1 MRSVSFQ
8 VLNVFAETRFGGNP
22 LAVIEDA
29 TALREDELM
38 AVCQQFNLS
47 ETNFI
52 YPPEGE
58 GVAKVRN
65 FSPDGE
71 MAFAGHP
78 TLGTAHVLRELEA
91 MGDAFSIELKAG
103 LIPVRAEGDRWELRA
118 NVGTSREGPS
128 PEVIAKMLHL
138 SEAAIADGARWV
150 STGTE
155 QLLVPIRDLVAL
167 RAAMPDFEGLSS
179 VGTNRAGR
187 ANVSLFFFD
196 GQHVTSRYFWLHGR
210 EVRED
215 PGTGSACANLGAW
228 LVERGGKGPAR
239 WTIEQGHQ
247 TGRINHLGL
256 RLDAEQ
262 RVHVAGKVIP
272 LMRGTLSL
280 AP

>member
-38 AVCQQFNLS
+38 PICQQFNLS
-47 ETNFI
+47 ETTFI
-52 YPPEGE
+52 YPPEGA
-58 GVAKVRN
+58 GVAKVRI

-78 TLGTAHVLRELEA
+78 TLGTSHVLRELEA
-91 MGDAFSIELKAG
+91 MGDAFAIELKAG
-103 LIPVRAEGDRWELRA
+103 LIPVRAEKDRWELRA
-118 NVGTSREGPS
+118 NPGVSREAPS
-128 PEVIAKMLHL
+128 PDAIAKMLHL
-138 SEAAIADGARWV
+138 SEAAIGEGARWV

-155 QLLVPIRDLVAL
+155 QLLVPIRDLTAL
-167 RAAMPDFEGLSS
+167 RAAHPDFEGLSS

-187 ANVSLFFFD
+187 ANVSLFFID

-215 PGTGSACANLGAW
+215 PGTGSAAANLGAW
-228 LVERGGKGPAR
+228 LVERGARGPQA

-247 TGRINHLGL
+247 TGRLNQLRL

-262 RVHVAGKVIP
+262 HVHVGGRVIP
-272 LMRGTLSL
+272 LMRGTISL
-280 AP
+280 EG

>member
-8 VLNVFAETRFGGNP
+8 VLNVFAEARFAGNP

-29 TALREDELM
+29 SGLREDELM
-38 AVCQQFNLS
+38 PICQQFNLS
-47 ETNFI
+47 ETTFI
-52 YPPEGE
+52 YPPEAG
-58 GVAKVRN
+58 GVAKVRI

-103 LIPVRAEGDRWELRA
+103 LIPVRAEGDLWELQA
-118 NVGTSREGPS
+118 NAGTSREAPS
-128 PEVIAKMLHL
+128 AEAIAKLLHL
-138 SEAAIADGARWV
+138 SEAAIGEGARWV

-167 RAAMPDFEGLSS
+167 RAAHPDFDGLSS

-187 ANVSLFFFD
+187 ANVSLFLVE
-196 GQHVTSRYFWLHGR
+196 GQRVTSRYFWLHHR

-215 PGTGSACANLGAW
+215 PGTGSAAANLGAW
-228 LVERGGKGPAR
+228 LVERGVQGPAT

-247 TGRINHLGL
+247 TGRLNHLRL
-256 RLDAEQ
+256 RIDGER
-262 RVHVAGKVIP
+262 RVFVAGRVIP
-272 LMRGTLSL
+272 LMRGTISLSS
-280 AP
+280 